1 MRSGK
6 KKILI
11 GSTDKCGTGVNVQEH
26 LVALHHID
34 CPWKPSSIEQ
44 REGRILRQGN
54 LNDEVSIYRY
64 VTKGT
69 FDAYGWGIVEN
80 KQRFISQVMTSKA
93 VARNCEDIDEAV
105 LSFAEI
111 KAVATG
117 NPMIREKM
125 EVDNEVQ
132 RLKLLKSSYDSQ
144 RYSLQ
149 DNFMIRFPKLIAAAK
164 ERLDCIREDMSRRNE
179 MFVKEPEFAIK
190 IGNVD
195 FKEKVDAGE
204 LFLSAVHSSKKG
216 VTSEIGKYKEFVVAV
231 EKNWMVCDYMILQGR
246 SEYKAEISMSAVGNM
261 VKLENLFS
269 GMESQEVFIKKRLEQ
284 YERDMEQS
292 RAEYEKPFAHEL
304 ELRQKLQ
311 RQGELNSML
320 DLENERIVDAKN
332 EEMEIEQEVALC
344 R

>member
-1 MRSGK
+1 M
-6 KKILI
+6 
-11 GSTDKCGTGVNVQEH
+11 
-26 LVALHHID
+26 
-34 CPWKPSSIEQ
+34 
-44 REGRILRQGN
+44 
-54 LNDEVSIYRY
+54 
-64 VTKGT
+64 TKGT

-149 DNFMIRFPKLIAAAK
+149 DNFMIRFPKLIASAK
-164 ERLDCIREDMSRRNE
+164 ERLDCIREDVSKRNE
-179 MFVKEPEFAIK
+179 MLVKEPEFGVK
-190 IGNVD
+190 IGNTV
-195 FKEKVDAGE
+195 FSERVDAGE
-204 LFLSAVHSSKKG
+204 VFLNAVHSSKKG
-216 VTSEIGKYKEFVVAV
+216 VTSEIGKYKGFVVAV
-231 EKNWMVCDYMILQGR
+231 EKNWMGCDYLILRGR

-269 GMESQEVFIKKRLEQ
+269 GMESQEEFMKKRLEQ

-292 RAEYEKPFAHEL
+292 RAEYEKPFLHEL

-320 DLENERIVDAKN
+320 DLENERIVDVKS
-332 EEMEIEQEVALC
+332 EEMEIGKEEMAMC